1 MKIPDDVLELAISQA
16 KKSPMHYRHGSVI
29 WKGNRVLGAGYNFP
43 IAPPCEN
50 KRRFSI
56 HSERDC
62 LKNLRGDQIY
72 GADLLCVRIVA
83 LNAMAKS
90 KPCKGCMKLL
100 TRKNI
105 NSVYWFDEKRRLN
118 RTFL

>member
-1 MKIPDDVLELAISQA
+1 MKVPGDILELAVSQA

-29 WKGNRVLGAGYNFP
+29 WKANRVLGAGYNFP
-43 IAPPCEN
+43 IAPPGGN

-62 LKNLRGDQIY
+62 LKGLRGDQIF
-72 GADLLCVRIVA
+72 GADVLCVRIVSQDN
-83 LNAMAKS
+83 LAKS

-100 TRKNI
+100 KRKNI
-105 NSVYWFDEKRRLN
+105 KSVYWFDSDGRLN
-118 RTFL
+118 RTLF

>member
-1 MKIPDDVLELAISQA
+1 MKIPDDILELAVSQA

-29 WKGNRVLGAGYNFP
+29 WKSNRILGAGYNFP
-43 IAPPCEN
+43 IAPPGGD

-56 HSERDC
+56 HSERDA

-72 GADLLCVRIVA
+72 GADLLCVRIVSQDA
-83 LNAMAKS
+83 LAKS

-100 TRKNI
+100 ARKRL
-105 NSVYWFDEKRRLN
+105 NSVYWFDENRRLN